1 MVWDI
6 IGEDGFHEYSGV
18 LFCTTHGFFSEPG
31 LFLEY
36 TACAVQKQDKTK
48 LTT

>member
-1 MVWDI
+1 MVWDVI
-6 IGEDGFHEYSGV
+6 EEDGLHEYSGV
-18 LFCTTHGFFSEPG
+18 LFCAAQGVFSEPG
-31 LFLEY
+31 LFLQY